1 MHILRNDLEII
12 RTRRLIVNLQQ
23 QPSHIDIR
31 KYSLPSR
38 SGCDR
43 QAPGRP
49 AVWRHRVGAI
59 DNLLLS
65 REFSRRARR
74 DLVAHDMA
82 AKTAAVAHAPLL
94 NGQ

>member
-1 MHILRNDLEII
+1 VTDKR
-12 RTRRLIVNLQQ
+12 
-23 QPSHIDIR
+23 P
-31 KYSLPSR
+31 
-38 SGCDR
+38 
-43 QAPGRP
+43 AGRP

-82 AKTAAVAHAPLL
+82 AKTAAAPHAPLL